1 MWTTLENKKAF
12 DTIRVGVTG
21 WLLTGINIHFQSH
34 WVTQKSWLSN
44 NEADGSLRSSSSFLY
59 SNLELLHNYDTER
72 QDTINRTE
80 KGKEN
85 NFFPYKSGSVLLPIK
100 VTKYVSLWNQ
110 SQQAACQAQL
120 TDKSM
125 FPKGGL
131 FCFGGFLPDNNLVAS
146 KQNTHR
152 TSCQSTHM
160 KQGRKCE
167 YFWRSRRCLEKLH
180 VLTSLSKVMVFI
192 TTKSAAIVKPT
203 TYNV

>member
-1 MWTTLENKKAF
+1 MRLMESEIQPYF
-12 DTIRVGVTG
+12 P
-21 WLLTGINIHFQSH
+21 LLQLGIVVQLQCRMSEYGKQN
-34 WVTQKSWLSN
+34 W
-44 NEADGSLRSSSSFLY
+44 
-59 SNLELLHNYDTER
+59 
-72 QDTINRTE
+72 

-110 SQQAACQAQL
+110 SQKAACQTQL

-146 KQNTHR
+146 KQNTHC

-160 KQGRKCE
+160 KQERKSE
-167 YFWRSRRCLEKLH
+167 YFRRSTRCLEKLH
-180 VLTSLSKVMVFI
+180 VLTFPSKVTVFV
-192 TTKSAAIVKPT
+192 TTKSAAIVKPS